1 VTKRKNISMD
11 KHNKMKRKSVGLV
24 IASAHGFNSLPDH
37 ADITVISTHAMMGLL
52 GKLKWELGVSES

>member
-1 VTKRKNISMD
+1 MD

-24 IASAHGFNSLPDH
+24 IASACGSLLDH